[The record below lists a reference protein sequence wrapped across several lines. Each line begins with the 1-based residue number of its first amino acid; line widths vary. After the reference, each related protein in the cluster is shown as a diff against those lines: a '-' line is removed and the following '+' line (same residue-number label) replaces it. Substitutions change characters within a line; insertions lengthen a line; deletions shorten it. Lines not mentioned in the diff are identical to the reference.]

1 MAPIPV
7 PTRWATRSKL
17 TTNTAPLVHL
27 QVDVPYAAGLMK
39 CPSCAQLLPDGARFC
54 PSCGHSMTSIP
65 SPSSEE
71 RRVVTVL
78 FADVVGFT
86 ALAEHR
92 DPEQVK
98 RLVES
103 AFARLAD
110 DVTRFGGRVDK
121 ILGDAVIAL
130 FGAPVAHEDDAERA
144 VRSGLRMHDTL
155 ERFARDV
162 PGLGEV
168 KLRIGINTGEVLVGT
183 LTGSDYTAMGDVVN
197 TAARLQSLAP
207 PGGVLVGDAT
217 RVLCSDSI
225 VFDEAETAQLRG
237 RERSEQ
243 VWLATGI
250 DGAGTRRKRS
260 SAGRYVGRS
269 VERELLR
276 SITEL
281 VRVGRSGLVSVTGE
295 AGIGKSRLIDEALA
309 EFRAATP
316 EAIVLEGACSPYG
329 EANVWA
335 PISAG
340 VASHYGLE
348 RGRTAEEIRR
358 LATDN
363 AESIFGVSPD
373 APGARQELEAL
384 LHLLGHPSELDR
396 LDPAGARDVLFG
408 TVIAGLRRRAEVGP
422 IVVWIDDLQWA
433 HALLIELL
441 EVLARSTVGLPVL
454 IVTASR
460 PADDA
465 VAPAARWPTVVD
477 RAMTFQLPLEP
488 LGEVESFELVDEL
501 THGRTSLGLRQRIV
515 ERSGGNPLFLTELA
529 MLALGSDG
537 SDGTD
542 HRNSDQNGDEDDH
555 ELPGTLRAL
564 IAARLD
570 QLPSDERTVI
580 DNAAILGSEGPI
592 GGLRRF
598 ADELGQRFDTA
609 FVDSLAAGGLLEF
622 DGSWWRFRSDVV
634 REVAYQTLTK
644 QARAQRHAG
653 VAHVM
658 LQSDTAP
665 LDELAHHA
673 ATAAELL
680 AELGSVPGVEPS
692 IGTQAVELLQRAAQ
706 RSYDMGGHRHGVHY
720 ARRALALAPDDAES
734 RRPLLLLLADGLVE
748 MRAFDEACA
757 DLDEVLASSAAADDR
772 VSEGAALRLLGTAA
786 QLEGDLV
793 TAREQLGR
801 AVEIFREIDDPARL
815 ALALRSRGYAE
826 VLGGSL
832 QDAEWYLGEAD
843 GLYGALGDDRGR
855 AWVAQHRSWVSFLA
869 GDNAE
874 AEERLAH
881 AISTFE
887 ELGDH
892 SGAAWSRGLL
902 AFVMYFERRFDAAD
916 QLANDVLVEARQW
929 GDEWAASMML
939 TLLANLRMWTGRF
952 AEAVGFADNALAGF
966 RSTGDR
972 FGMLQAMSPL
982 NRARVALGRT
992 NDAERGLAEILAVSD
1007 SFGGLAFPTIATS
1020 GLAMHLGQGRR
1031 SIDLAMQAI
1040 DRMAVTGSS
1049 IDEARIQLS
1058 LGHLQIGDADEALA
1072 ALEGI
1077 DVSSSPFALGVRSLV
1092 LAALGDLDAAIA
1104 DADAATALSNPSYFD
1119 ACLAAASGAA
1129 SAARLDA
1136 PDRADRLQVAAA
1148 LAASSGDVV
1157 LDGFLRAVVERLEP
1171 AAGRDAAVEVR
1182 IPEGWRC
1189 VADLITA
1196 TVD

>member
-1 MAPIPV
+1 V
-7 PTRWATRSKL
+7 FS
-17 TTNTAPLVHL
+17 V
-27 QVDVPYAAGLMK
+27 
-39 CPSCAQLLPDGARFC
+39 
-54 PSCGHSMTSIP
+54 
-65 SPSSEE
+65 SSEE

-103 AFARLAD
+103 AFARLTD
-110 DVTRFGGRVDK
+110 DITRFGGRVDK

-217 RVLCSDSI
+217 RELCSDAL
-225 VFDEAETAQLRG
+225 VFDDAEIAQLRG

-250 DGAGTRRKRS
+250 VETGTRRKRS
-260 SAGRYVGRS
+260 SVGRMVGRS
-269 VERELLR
+269 VERDLLR
-276 SITEL
+276 SVTEL
-281 VRVGRSGLVSVTGE
+281 VRTGRSGLVSVTGE
-295 AGIGKSRLIDEALA
+295 AGIGKSRLVDESLA
-309 EFRAATP
+309 EFRASTP

-329 EANVWA
+329 DANVWA
-335 PISAG
+335 PISTG

-348 RGRTAEEIRR
+348 RGRTADEIRR
-358 LATDN
+358 LATEN
-363 AESIFGVSPD
+363 SETIFGVSPD
-373 APGARQELEAL
+373 TPGAHQELEAL

-396 LDPAGARDVLFG
+396 LDPVGARDVLFG
-408 TVIAGLRRRAEVGP
+408 TVIAGLRRRAERGP
-422 IVVWIDDLQWA
+422 IVVWIDDLHWA
-433 HALLIELL
+433 HALLVDLL
-441 EVLARSTVGLPVL
+441 QVIARSMVGLPVL

-460 PADDA
+460 PVDDA
-465 VAPAARWPTVVD
+465 SLVAEGWPTVVD
-477 RAMTFQLPLEP
+477 RGMTFQLPLEP
-488 LGEVESFELVDEL
+488 LGEGESFELVDEI
-501 THGRTSLGLRQRIV
+501 TAAATSTELRQRIV

-529 MLALGSDG
+529 LLSLESTAAV
-537 SDGTD
+537 
-542 HRNSDQNGDEDDH
+542 NAAGDD

-570 QLPSDERTVI
+570 QLPPDARTVI
-580 DNAAILGSEGPI
+580 DNAAIVGSEGPMSA
-592 GGLRRF
+592 LEEF
-598 ADELGQRFDTA
+598 ARQMRQTFDLSM
-609 FVDSLAAGGLLEF
+609 VDALAAGGLLEL
-622 DGSWWRFRSDVV
+622 DDSWWRFRSDVV

-653 VAHVM
+653 VARVM
-658 LQSDTAP
+658 ELSSDVP
-665 LDELAHHA
+665 IDKLAHHMA
-673 ATAAELL
+673 AAAELQM
-680 AELGSVPGVEPS
+680 ELGSVPGVDPS
-692 IGTQAVELLQRAAQ
+692 VRPRAIELLARAAQ
-706 RSYDMGGHRHGVHY
+706 RSYDMGGYRHGVHY
-720 ARRALALAPDDAES
+720 VRRALAMTPDDAEN

-748 MRAFDEACA
+748 MRALDEARA
-757 DLDEVLASSAAADDR
+757 ELDDVFSMSSASADR
-772 VSEGAALRLLGTAA
+772 VSEGEALRLLGTVF

-801 AVEIFREIDDPARL
+801 AVEIFREIDDPPRL
-815 ALALRSRGYAE
+815 ALALRSRGFAE

-843 GLYGALGDDRGR
+843 GLYAALSDDRGR

-874 AEERLAH
+874 AEQRLIH

-887 ELGDH
+887 QLGDH

-902 AFVMYFERRFDAAD
+902 AFVMYFQRRFAAAD
-916 QLANDVLVEARQW
+916 QLADEVLEEARQW
-929 GDEWAASMML
+929 GDEWAASMMY
-939 TLLANLRMWTGRF
+939 TLLANLRLWTGRF
-952 AEAVGFADNALAGF
+952 AEAVGFADKALAGF

-972 FGMLQAMSPL
+972 FGMLQAMAPL

-992 NDAERGLAEILAVSD
+992 SDAERGLEEILAVSD

-1020 GLAMHLGQGRR
+1020 GVAMHLGQGRR
-1031 SIDLAMQAI
+1031 SVELAMQAI
-1040 DRMAVTGSS
+1040 DRMAVTGSN

-1058 LGHLQIGDADEALA
+1058 LGHLQVGDADEALA
-1072 ALEGI
+1072 ALEGT

-1092 LAALGDLDAAIA
+1092 LAAIGDLDAAIR
-1104 DADAATALSNPSYFD
+1104 DADATTALTNPSYFD
-1119 ACLAAASGAA
+1119 AGLAAASAAAA
-1129 SAARLDA
+1129 SARLGA
-1136 PDRADRLQVAAA
+1136 PDRADRLEHAVAS
-1148 LAASSGDVV
+1148 ASTSDDVV
-1157 LDGFLRAVVERLEP
+1157 LSGFLRAVVERLEP
-1171 AAGRDAAVEVR
+1171 APGRGSLVDVR
-1182 IPEGWRC
+1182 IPAGWRC
-1189 VADLITA
+1189 VADLITG
-1196 TVD
+1196 TVG